1 VGIRFARIIIL
12 AESGN
17 LPIASTFHILA
28 RSPEGGTANTG
39 TLIMNLQGSI
49 VALVAGLIIIWSV
62 LLDAFETVVLPRRV
76 TRHFKL
82 TAWFYR
88 RTWIPWRGIARR
100 IKTTSRQQ
108 NFLGYFGPL
117 LLILLLGFW
126 AAGLIF
132 GFALLQYG
140 IGGHEQLSGERLTFG
155 KIIYHSGETFFTLG
169 YGDIVPTTGPAR
181 ALSVIEA
188 GMGFAFLGVV
198 IGYIPVVYASF
209 SRREIQISMLDAR
222 AGSPPSATEL
232 LVRLSG
238 RSEDL
243 GMDQKV
249 LDEVLRDWERW
260 SAELLES
267 HISYPVLS
275 FFRSQHSNQ
284 SWLGALTTMLDV
296 TSLVLT
302 GIDGVH
308 PGQAKLT
315 FAMARHA
322 AVDLA
327 QVVNARYDAAAPDR
341 LPAADLDGLW
351 DALAGAGLK
360 LRHDDYARDKLSK
373 LRSMYE
379 PYVHS
384 TARNLML
391 TLPAW
396 KYPEKTRDNWQAGPW
411 DRVIQAKGLAILGQK
426 TSLPPAVVSTGEDH
440 F

>member
-1 VGIRFARIIIL
+1 MI
-12 AESGN
+12 S
-17 LPIASTFHILA
+17 HD
-28 RSPEGGTANTG
+28 
-39 TLIMNLQGSI
+39 SI
-49 VALVAGLIIIWSV
+49 VATVFGLIIMWVV

-88 RTWIPWRGIARR
+88 QTWIPWRGVARR
-100 IKTTSRQQ
+100 IKTVSRQQ

-117 LLILLLGFW
+117 SLILLLGFW

-132 GFALLQYG
+132 GFALVQYG
-140 IGGHEQLSGERLTFG
+140 IGGHEQLNKETLTFG

-169 YGDIVPTTGPAR
+169 YGDIVPTSGAAR

-222 AGSPPSATEL
+222 AGSPPSAAEL
-232 LVRLSG
+232 LLRLAG
-238 RSEDL
+238 RTDNP
-243 GMDQKV
+243 GVDQTV

-260 SAELLES
+260 AGELLES

-302 GIDGVH
+302 GIEGVH

-327 QVVNARYDAAAPDR
+327 QVVNARYDPAAAER
-341 LPAADLDGLW
+341 LTEAELMALRAVLAA
-351 DALAGAGLK
+351 AGLR
-360 LRHDDYARDKLSK
+360 LRNDESGRDKLVK

-391 TLPAW
+391 TLPPW
-396 KYPEKTRDNWQAGPW
+396 RHVQKKRDNWQAGPW
-411 DRVIQAKGLAILGQK
+411 DRLIQARELGALAAQP
-426 TSLPPAVVSTGEDH
+426 TVRLPVQTGEDH

>member
-1 VGIRFARIIIL
+1 
-12 AESGN
+12 
-17 LPIASTFHILA
+17 
-28 RSPEGGTANTG
+28 
-39 TLIMNLQGSI
+39 MNSHGSI
-49 VALVAGLIIIWSV
+49 VATVLGVVIIWVV

-100 IKTTSRQQ
+100 IRTTSRQQ

-117 LLILLLGFW
+117 SLILLLGFW
-126 AAGLIF
+126 ASGLIF
-132 GFALLQYG
+132 GFGLVQYG
-140 IGGHEQLSGERLTFG
+140 IGGHEQLNKEPLTFG

-169 YGDIVPTTGPAR
+169 YGDIVPTSGGAR

-222 AGSPPSATEL
+222 AGSPPSAVEL
-232 LVRLSG
+232 LVRLAG
-238 RSEDL
+238 RSEDP
-243 GMDQKV
+243 GVDQRV

-260 SAELLES
+260 AGNLLES
-267 HISYPVLS
+267 QISYPVLS

-302 GIDGVH
+302 GIEGVH

-327 QVVNARYDAAAPDR
+327 QVVNASYDSGAPDR
-341 LPAADLDGLW
+341 LPETELNAVRE
-351 DALAGAGLK
+351 ALAAAGLQ
-360 LRHDDYARDKLSK
+360 LRSDDYGRDKLAK

-391 TLPAW
+391 TLPSWRHA
-396 KYPEKTRDNWQAGPW
+396 EKTRDNWQAGPW
-411 DRVIQAKGLAILGQK
+411 DRVIQARGLAVLGQK
-426 TSLPPAVVSTGEDH
+426 TGTPAGEDH

>member
-1 VGIRFARIIIL
+1 MPTASIR
-12 AESGN
+12 
-17 LPIASTFHILA
+17 
-28 RSPEGGTANTG
+28 
-39 TLIMNLQGSI
+39 
-49 VALVAGLIIIWSV
+49 
-62 LLDAFETVVLPRRV
+62 
-76 TRHFKL
+76 
-82 TAWFYR
+82 
-88 RTWIPWRGIARR
+88 
-100 IKTTSRQQ
+100 Q

-117 LLILLLGFW
+117 SLILLLGFW
-126 AAGLIF
+126 ASGLIF
-132 GFALLQYG
+132 GFALVQRG
-140 IGGHEQLSGERLTFG
+140 IGGHEQLSKEPLTFG

-169 YGDIVPTTGPAR
+169 YGDIVPTSPAAR
-181 ALSVIEA
+181 ALSVMEA
-188 GMGFAFLGVV
+188 GMGFGFLGVV

-209 SRREIQISMLDAR
+209 SRREIQISMLDSR
-222 AGSPPSATEL
+222 AGSPPSAAEL
-232 LVRLSG
+232 LVRLAG
-238 RSEDL
+238 RSEEA

-267 HISYPVLS
+267 QISYPVLT

-302 GIDGVH
+302 GIEGVH

-327 QVVNARYDAAAPDR
+327 QVVNARYDPAAPER
-341 LPAADLDGLW
+341 LPEAELAALRA
-351 DALAGAGLK
+351 ALTAAGL
-360 LRHDDYARDKLSK
+360 RVRDDDYARDKLVK

-384 TARNLML
+384 TGRNLML
-391 TLPAW
+391 TLPPWLHA
-396 KYPEKTRDNWQAGPW
+396 EKVRDNWQAGPW
-411 DRVIQAKGLAILGQK
+411 DRVIQARGLAILGQK
-426 TSLPPAVVSTGEDH
+426 AVTPVAGEDH

>member
-1 VGIRFARIIIL
+1 M
-12 AESGN
+12 
-17 LPIASTFHILA
+17 
-28 RSPEGGTANTG
+28 NTHV
-39 TLIMNLQGSI
+39 SI
-49 VALVAGLIIIWSV
+49 VAVVFGLIILWAV

-88 RTWIPWRGIARR
+88 RTWIPWRTAAEH

-117 LLILLLGFW
+117 SLILLLGFW
-126 AAGLIF
+126 AAGLIL
-132 GFALLQYG
+132 GFALIQHG

-155 KIIYHSGETFFTLG
+155 KILYHSGETFFTLG
-169 YGDIVPTTGPAR
+169 YGDIVPTSPAAR

-198 IGYIPVVYASF
+198 IGYIPVVYSSF

-222 AGSPPSATEL
+222 AGSPPSAVEL
-232 LVRLSG
+232 LVRLAG
-238 RSEDL
+238 RSEDP
-243 GMDQKV
+243 GVEQKV

-260 SAELLES
+260 AAELLES
-267 HISYPVLS
+267 QISYPVLT

-284 SWLGALTTMLDV
+284 SWLAALTTMLDV
-296 TSLVLT
+296 TSLVLA
-302 GIDGVH
+302 GIEGVH

-327 QVVNARYDAAAPDR
+327 QVVNAKHDPDAPDR
-341 LPAADLDGLW
+341 LNDTDLTGVREAL
-351 DALAGAGLK
+351 ALAG
-360 LRHDDYARDKLSK
+360 LRLRSDDYGRDKLTK

-384 TARNLML
+384 TGRNLML
-391 TLPAW
+391 TLPPW
-396 KYPEKTRDNWQAGPW
+396 KRTDQTRDNWQAGPW
-411 DRVIQAKGLAILGQK
+411 DRLIQARGLAVLGQK
-426 TSLPPAVVSTGEDH
+426 PRPSTQVGDADH